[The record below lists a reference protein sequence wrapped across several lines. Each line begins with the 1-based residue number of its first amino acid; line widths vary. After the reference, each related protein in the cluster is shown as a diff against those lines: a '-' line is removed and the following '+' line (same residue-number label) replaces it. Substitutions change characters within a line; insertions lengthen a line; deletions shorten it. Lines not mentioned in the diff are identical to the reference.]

1 MQRTR
6 LLVLVATFAAV
17 AAFVSI
23 TNGAASLS
31 HNTPPPDQS
40 DVSKTEDRTGPRGGY
55 VVIGWNDLGMH
66 CISPSFDKMAI
77 LPPYNNLM
85 AQVIQKGNPPRIIT
99 SGVTVEY
106 SIKGNTTVHNKTN
119 FWQYV
124 QPLFGVNPPEGIGLT
139 GKGLAGLMDP
149 VGDHFEAIG
158 IPTVP
163 KDDAFTFY
171 PFQQGLLTVRDSYG
185 SILATNDVTVPVS
198 DELHCDY
205 CHYANGP
212 GAPGINTG
220 SIDGNI
226 LAVHDL
232 REGTNLAAATPVLC
246 ANCHADNAL
255 GLPGTPG
262 VESMSLAMHAKHS
275 SVPTQPGCYDCH
287 PGPQTKCQRTNL
299 EGMRPAG
306 SNPRCESC
314 HGSLQNVADTIRQG
328 RQPWLQEPTC
338 AQCHGNEF
346 STGSTLY
353 RNARGHG
360 GMYCASCHNSP
371 HAWWPSMLALD
382 NREPKKLQG
391 SSSFLGH
398 DHNCTA
404 CHTGT
409 PSSSGGPHEGGGGD
423 RARHRSSS

>member
-6 LLVLVATFAAV
+6 VLVLVATFAAV

-226 LAVHDL
+226 LRCTIFARARTSPLQHPCCVRTAMRTTRSVFQERLASSRCRL
-232 REGTNLAAATPVLC
+232 RCTQSTPACPRSPAATTAIRVLRR
-246 ANCHADNAL
+246 
-255 GLPGTPG
+255 
-262 VESMSLAMHAKHS
+262 S
-275 SVPTQPGCYDCH
+275 
-287 PGPQTKCQRTNL
+287 
-299 EGMRPAG
+299 
-306 SNPRCESC
+306 
-314 HGSLQNVADTIRQG
+314 
-328 RQPWLQEPTC
+328 
-338 AQCHGNEF
+338 
-346 STGSTLY
+346 
-353 RNARGHG
+353 
-360 GMYCASCHNSP
+360 ASERIS
-371 HAWWPSMLALD
+371 
-382 NREPKKLQG
+382 
-391 SSSFLGH
+391 
-398 DHNCTA
+398 
-404 CHTGT
+404 
-409 PSSSGGPHEGGGGD
+409 
-423 RARHRSSS
+423 RA